1 MNFNEIRM
9 QYFRHY
15 NSGEYRR
22 ALALFDQIEATCT
35 ENAAAL
41 LYWRACV
48 ECLLDLPEAGLRTL
62 QEIVAR
68 GLWLDPNLAC
78 SDPDLARL
86 RDDAAF
92 KAVLEAFTE
101 RQATARQR
109 ALPRLLILRPA
120 ASTPSPYPLLIAI
133 HGRSDSGR
141 NFAEYWRPLTD
152 RGWLVALPTS
162 SQILGSDSFGW
173 DDQAQAESE
182 LQAHYARL
190 ENDFP
195 LDDTRILLAGFSQGG
210 GLSISLALSQ
220 TIPATGFLAL
230 SPYLHAWQSR
240 DATETPLTRPT
251 YPLKGVIVT
260 GERDRYQSLFAE
272 FEARLQ
278 RAGID
283 YQRRRCPEMAHEFPP
298 AFPALLDETLEY
310 LYA

>member
-1 MNFNEIRM
+1 MNFNEIRS
-9 QYFRHY
+9 QFFRHY
-15 NSGEYRR
+15 HSGEYRQ
-22 ALALFDQIEATCT
+22 ALALIDRSRASCT

-48 ECLLDLPEAGLRTL
+48 ECLLDMPESGLRTL
-62 QEIVAR
+62 QEIIAH
-68 GLWLDPNLAC
+68 GLWLDPNLVC

-86 RDDAAF
+86 REDAAF
-92 KAVLEAFTE
+92 ETVLEAFTE
-101 RQATARQR
+101 RQATARQE
-109 ALPRLLILRPA
+109 AQPRLLILRPA
-120 ASTPSPYPLLIAI
+120 ASTPSPYPLLVAV

-141 NFAEYWRPLTD
+141 NFAEHWRPLTD

-162 SQILGSDSFGW
+162 SQILGSDLFGW
-173 DDQAQAESE
+173 DDQAQAEAE
-182 LQAHYARL
+182 LQAHYTRL

-195 LDDTRILLAGFSQGG
+195 LDDKRILLTGFSQGG

-220 TIPATGFLAL
+220 AIPATGFLAL
-230 SPYLHAWQSR
+230 SPYLHALQSR
-240 DATETPLTRPT
+240 DAADTPLTP
-251 YPLKGVIVT
+251 PSNQLKGVLVT
-260 GERDRYQSLFAE
+260 GERDRGQSLFAE

-298 AFPALLDETLEY
+298 DFPALLDETLEY